1 MSAQTVPAGPILP
14 VKAGQNPSRLF
25 KMFAAL
31 SATNEAILRINSK
44 AAGL

>member
-31 SATNEAILRINSK
+31 SATNEAILRN
-44 AAGL
+44 